1 MKNTDIIMINSI
13 ALLREG
19 VLTDTGK
26 DIIYQ
31 ISPFDL
37 YEGKEPEP
45 IHTFQGWKALG
56 YSVKKGEKSIANF
69 QIWKSK
75 TRKIIG
81 IDGKE
86 TTTTDMFLTKAHF
99 FKFSQ
104 VQQIQEA

>member
-13 ALLREG
+13 ALLQAG
-19 VLTDTGK
+19 ILSDTGK

-31 ISPFDL
+31 ISPFEC

-45 IHTFQGWKALG
+45 IHTFQGWKSLG
-56 YSVKKGEKSIANF
+56 YSVKKGEKAIANF

-75 TRKIIG
+75 TRKIVG

-86 TTTTDMFLTKAHF
+86 TTTTDMFLTKAYF
-99 FKFSQ
+99 FKASQ
-104 VQQIQEA
+104 VQQIQQA